1 MSTKAMEI
9 MFKSLGLGDAMAGVD
24 RLIQSGAID
33 KVVKFSD
40 DAEAIKQE
48 IRDMRIEVAE
58 IYGMLRVLINGLET
72 HTDSPDSASS
82 NGVVLRTVDAPDAAG
97 RASLEFASREYYRPV
112 E

>member
-82 NGVVLRTVDAPDAAG
+82 NGVVLRTVDAPAPPRG
-97 RASLEFASREYYRPV
+97 LRLEFTSSGVNRATE
-112 E
+112 